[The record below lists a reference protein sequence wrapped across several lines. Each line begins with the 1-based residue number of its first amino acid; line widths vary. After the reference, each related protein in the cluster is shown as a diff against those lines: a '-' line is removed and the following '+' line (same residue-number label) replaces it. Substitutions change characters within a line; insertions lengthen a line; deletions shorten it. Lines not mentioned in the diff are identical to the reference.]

1 MIYAS
6 ARFKDLFLKN
16 FRPVLFLSADF
27 FLTQFMPHPSL
38 RAFSYG
44 KTNGWKRGN
53 TKNFDREKCW
63 EGKDFIVIFP
73 EAKALTEFFI
83 FPLTSEICRRE
94 KASTDGVDCQKTGV
108 QERQGKGRDGMG
120 KEMIETES
128 DTGKETHETLNYMES

>member
-27 FLTQFMPHPSL
+27 
-38 RAFSYG
+38 G

-83 FPLTSEICRRE
+83 FTLTSEICRLE

-128 DTGKETHETLNYMES
+128 DTGKETHTNTNT